1 MREILVIN
9 AYIQYMSSSPQQ
21 IIPMLSYEDGVAA
34 MDWLCKVFGFSEVTR
49 VVNAEGILVHGQIT
63 MGHGVIMLASPSK
76 DYQSPKHHRTVC
88 ETAAK
93 WYQSQ
98 FIINGIL
105 VYIEDVAKHFENAKN
120 LGATILSPLESG
132 SPGLRYRA
140 EDLEGQRWMFMQ
152 KD

>member
-1 MREILVIN
+1 
-9 AYIQYMSSSPQQ
+9 MSSSPQQ
-21 IIPMLSYEDGVAA
+21 IIPMLSYENGVAA
-34 MDWLCKVFGFSEVTR
+34 IEWLCKAFGFTERTR
-49 VVNAEGILVHGQIT
+49 LLDDKGRLSHGEIT
-63 MGHGVIMLASPSK
+63 MGHGIIMLASPTPN
-76 DYQSPKHHRTVC
+76 YQSPKHHREVC
-88 ETAAK
+88 EISAK

-105 VYIEDVAKHFENAKN
+105 VYVEDATKHFENAKN
-120 LGATILSPLESG
+120 LGANILTPLESG